1 MAFAITLSTAQV
13 EERFGGARARCYNLL
28 RFDEGGTL
36 TVIFERVKGIRESLT
51 KTRES
56 VFGQITGLFG
66 PTEIN
71 DDFWEELEMLLIK
84 ADVGVKTTIELVE
97 WLQTEVD
104 RRGLRRAEQVEGLL
118 KQRMIEMLEA
128 AETPYLPGTRLLNV
142 VLVVGVNGSGKTTS
156 IGKLAYYHKKRGDRV
171 VLAAA
176 DTFRAAAIDQL
187 KIWGERAEVAVLDQ
201 GPGSDP
207 GAVVFDAIQTAFG
220 RREASVV
227 IVDTAGRLQTQY
239 NLMQELAKIRG
250 VAQKHVHKAP
260 HETLLVLDATNG
272 HNALS
277 QARHF
282 KETVD
287 VSGVILTKLDGTAR
301 GGMALA
307 IANEYKLPIKFV
319 GTGEKIQ
326 DLAEF
331 NARDYV
337 EGLFAS
343 NGRED

>member
-1 MAFAITLSTAQV
+1 M
-13 EERFGGARARCYNLL
+13 
-28 RFDEGGTL
+28 
-36 TVIFERVKGIRESLT
+36 IFERVKGIRASLT
-51 KTRES
+51 KTRET
-56 VFGQITGLFG
+56 VFGQIASLFG
-66 PTEIN
+66 PSDI
-71 DDFWEELEMLLIK
+71 DDGFWEELEMLLIK

-97 WLQTEVD
+97 WLQNEVD

-118 KQRMIEMLEA
+118 KQRMTEILEA
-128 AETPYLPGTRLLNV
+128 AEVPYLQGPRLLNV
-142 VLVVGVNGSGKTTS
+142 VLIVGVNGSGKTTS
-156 IGKLAYYHKKRGDRV
+156 IGKLSHYHRKRGDRV

-187 KIWGERAEVAVLDQ
+187 RIWGERAGVAVVAHP
-201 GPGSDP
+201 PGSDP
-207 GAVVFDAIQTAFG
+207 GAVVFDAIQTAYG

-250 VAQKHVHKAP
+250 VAQKNVHKAP

-272 HNALS
+272 QNALS

-287 VSGVILTKLDGTAR
+287 VTGVILTKLDGTAR

-319 GTGEKIQ
+319 GTGEKIE
-326 DLAEF
+326 DFAEF
-331 NARDYV
+331 SAREYV
-337 EGLFAS
+337 EGLFA
-343 NGRED
+343 NDRAEG